1 MPGGAVSEDYDI
13 VIVGGGMVGAS
24 LALALSDLPYR
35 VAVVEAWPPT
45 ADGQPSYD
53 DRATALAEGSRRIF
67 DTLGC
72 WPALARDAAPI
83 NKVHVSDR
91 GRFGFT
97 RLRAE
102 DYGVEAL
109 GHVVEN
115 RVLGRVLWDALANR
129 PRTELLAPW
138 RVTAVAA
145 EGDAARVE
153 LAPAGGG
160 ADGGVPR
167 ELSAAL
173 VVAADGARSR
183 TREMLGMAVR
193 VRDYEQHAVIA
204 NVTPSDGG
212 AGDEAFERF
221 TDDGPLAL
229 LPMTGGRWSL
239 VWTVTPARAA
249 ELVAADEPTFLAELQ
264 AVFGY
269 RLGRFERAGRRQSYP
284 LKLVRAL
291 DQQLGRVLLIGN
303 AAHGLHPVAG
313 QGFNLGLRDAAVLA
327 DVLATGCEEERE
339 PGDPATLQA
348 YLDWRRDDHERVI
361 ALTDSLVRLFTNP
374 LGPVR
379 AARALGLIGLDL
391 VGPVKNR
398 FARQSMGLH
407 GRLPR
412 LARGLPLA

>member
-1 MPGGAVSEDYDI
+1 MTEHYDI

-24 LALALSDLPYR
+24 LALALSGLPYR
-35 VAVVEAWPPT
+35 VAVVEAWPAT
-45 ADGQPSYD
+45 SDAQPSYD

-72 WPALARDAAPI
+72 WTDLARDAAPI
-83 NKVHVSDR
+83 RRIHVSDR

-115 RVLGRVLWDALANR
+115 RRLGAVLWGALGRC
-129 PRTELLAPW
+129 PRVDLIAPW

-145 EGDAARVE
+145 EDDVARVE
-153 LAPAGGG
+153 LAPAVDEAG
-160 ADGGVPR
+160 AGAER
-167 ELSAAL
+167 ELTASL

-193 VRDYEQHAVIA
+193 IRDYEQHAVIA
-204 NVTPSDGG
+204 NVTPGDAGR
-212 AGDEAFERF
+212 GDEAFERF
-221 TDDGPLAL
+221 TEDGPLAL

-239 VWTVTPARAA
+239 VWTATPARAA
-249 ELVAADEPTFLAELQ
+249 ELVAADDDEFLAALQ
-264 AVFGY
+264 AAFGY
-269 RLGRFERAGRRQSYP
+269 RLGRLERTGRRQSYP

-291 DQQLGRVLLIGN
+291 DQRLGRVLLIGN
-303 AAHGLHPVAG
+303 AAHSLHPVAG

-327 DVLATGCEEERE
+327 DVLATGRGEGRE
-339 PGDPATLQA
+339 PGDAETLQA
-348 YLDWRRDDHERVI
+348 YLDWRREDHERVI
-361 ALTDSLVRLFTNP
+361 AMTDSLVRVFTNP
-374 LGPVR
+374 LGAVR
-379 AARALGLIGLDL
+379 AARALGLVGLDL
-391 VGPVKNR
+391 IGPAKTR

-412 LARGLPLA
+412 LARGLPLS